1 MVATNDGFKIAE
13 VDLELRGS
21 GELFGMRQAGEA
33 NFMMLDVVHDTE
45 LLIFAREDTSAIV
58 QSDPNLLRD
67 EHKKIKNIF
76 QKRFQHLL
84 SFVRSG

>member
-1 MVATNDGFKIAE
+1 MQKRLETMVATNDGFKIAE

-45 LLIFAREDTSAIV
+45 LLILREKILRQLFKAI
-58 QSDPNLLRD
+58 Q
-67 EHKKIKNIF
+67 IF
-76 QKRFQHLL
+76 
-84 SFVRSG
+84 